1 MQNKYIIIIF
11 LIIALSGCGYSPIY
25 YNQNTNFNITELNF
39 EGDNIINNFLE
50 INLKRYTGRK
60 QDKNYN
66 ISTKTKYEKNI
77 YSKDKAGNATQF
89 ELVVETK
96 FKIFKTNIFLKNLI
110 IKDKFIM
117 KSFDDKFEE
126 SEYEKNIKQN
136 FAGSIANKLIT
147 ELSNLK

>member
-11 LIIALSGCGYSPIY
+11 LIISLSGCGYSPIY

-39 EGDNIINNFLE
+39 EGENIINNFLE
-50 INLKRYTGRK
+50 INLKRYKGRK
-60 QDKNYN
+60 QDRNYN

-117 KSFDDKFEE
+117 KNFDDKFEE

>member
-11 LIIALSGCGYSPIY
+11 LIITLSSCGYSPIY
-25 YNQNTNFNITELNF
+25 YKQNTNFNIVELNF
-39 EGDNIINNFLE
+39 EGENIINKFLE

-60 QDKNYN
+60 QDTNYN

-96 FKIFKTNIFLKNLI
+96 FNIFKTNIFLKNLI

-117 KSFDDKFEE
+117 QNFDDKFEE

-147 ELSNLK
+147 ELSTLK